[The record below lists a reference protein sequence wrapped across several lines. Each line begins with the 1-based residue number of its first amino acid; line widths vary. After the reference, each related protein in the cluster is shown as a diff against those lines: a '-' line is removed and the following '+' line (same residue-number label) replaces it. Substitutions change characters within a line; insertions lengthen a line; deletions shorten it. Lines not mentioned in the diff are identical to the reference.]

1 MEALLRRVACHHPTL
16 KRKVKWLKKRKQNYD
31 PIGWCSLQLDLKWC
45 RAVMCLS
52 LIAWDDHYWI
62 ILFHESYFTI
72 FCYYSADD
80 IFKCIMFIKNFMYFN
95 SDRTGFWSP
104 GNGMSLSR
112 WQAITRTNN
121 DPGQW
126 PVNHQTSVSCK
137 VGLKSTATK
146 PWKFFSSPVCFD
158 FRLQRLSE
166 EFYRCVNIE
175 KLSEA
180 TQMPEEMVDFIYHYW
195 ILKRKVG

>member
-1 MEALLRRVACHHPTL
+1 MSHTFPL
-16 KRKVKWLKKRKQNYD
+16 
-31 PIGWCSLQLDLKWC
+31 
-45 RAVMCLS
+45 
-52 LIAWDDHYWI
+52 
-62 ILFHESYFTI
+62 TI

-146 PWKFFSSPVCFD
+146 PWKFFSSPICFD

-195 ILKRKVG
+195 ILKRKVGYHERYREISNWYKTHQIPKLECFSSPHAVVFAPIHLSQVLSR